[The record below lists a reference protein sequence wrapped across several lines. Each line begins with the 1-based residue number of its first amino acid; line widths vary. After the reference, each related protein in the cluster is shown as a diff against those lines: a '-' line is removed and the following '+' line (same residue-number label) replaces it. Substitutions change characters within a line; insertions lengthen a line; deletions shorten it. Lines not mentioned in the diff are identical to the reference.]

1 MLKKK
6 MFREFKMN
14 FGQFFSVLLLAF
26 LAMALFITFEGHVLS
41 QNAAR
46 EIFHDECNLSDV
58 WVYSEGFS
66 EENLEAVKKL
76 DFVENAQLRMS
87 AQGTVPECGGVQAD
101 IFLER
106 ENTVNTPYLFSGED
120 FDPADTEGIWLAN
133 AFAVRRN
140 INVGDDFTVE
150 YNGIKFT
157 KKVKGLVESAEY
169 EYRQAENDADMFLE
183 NIAVVFMSY
192 DGFPLREYVNHLI
205 ETGKITAE
213 SIAENTSILDETIEK
228 LKANGMDI
236 SAITRENLLEFAEK
250 IDDEKLAKM
259 FPYTQMIIRTKDG
272 GGLSHEE
279 EIADALNGDFAA
291 MVERNSVP
299 GLARLDS
306 ELEQHQTFSY
316 VFVAVFVVIAVL
328 VIAVSMSR
336 MVEKQRTQIGTMNAM
351 GMKKSKI
358 LFHYMSFSLI
368 VSAAGSVLGTIV
380 GVVWLCPIM
389 MNMFAQWYIVPGLH
403 SVFHPLYVAMALV
416 IVFICTLAAYL
427 SCRKLLKVK
436 PAEALRPAPPKQGRR
451 CIFEK
456 LPFWD
461 KLSFNGQYN
470 LRDIS
475 RAKLRAF
482 MGVLGTAVGMLLMI
496 YGVGCGEL
504 VDSMSELTFEKIF
517 AADYQIN
524 LSSDADINSVDN
536 LSAEL
541 NGETVMTSMIEVAKN
556 KNANTSEKKKGT
568 VTVTEGKGLY
578 NILDLDNEITE
589 IPEGKTAIS
598 RKFAEELGIQVGDTI
613 YWHIYSENEWH
624 ETEVGLI
631 YRSSETQGIACLR
644 EDFEAAGAEYVPS
657 LLVTNQNA
665 FDKENLDFVTAVHS
679 KEDLK
684 NAYLESMEVM
694 NAMLVMMI
702 TFSVIM
708 IVVVLYNSGSLSFGE
723 RVKEFATLKVLG
735 LQSSQIRRLISVQ
748 NLWLSVIGVIIGTP
762 LGNISLNAMMN
773 SNGENFDYSLKVSG
787 SNYIISGIIVLAVS
801 VLVSFMFSKR
811 IRRLD
816 MVEVLKGVE

>member
-1 MLKKK
+1 
-6 MFREFKMN
+6 
-14 FGQFFSVLLLAF
+14 
-26 LAMALFITFEGHVLS
+26 
-41 QNAAR
+41 
-46 EIFHDECNLSDV
+46 
-58 WVYSEGFS
+58 
-66 EENLEAVKKL
+66 
-76 DFVENAQLRMS
+76 
-87 AQGTVPECGGVQAD
+87 
-101 IFLER
+101 
-106 ENTVNTPYLFSGED
+106 
-120 FDPADTEGIWLAN
+120 
-133 AFAVRRN
+133 
-140 INVGDDFTVE
+140 
-150 YNGIKFT
+150 
-157 KKVKGLVESAEY
+157 
-169 EYRQAENDADMFLE
+169 
-183 NIAVVFMSY
+183 
-192 DGFPLREYVNHLI
+192 
-205 ETGKITAE
+205 
-213 SIAENTSILDETIEK
+213 
-228 LKANGMDI
+228 
-236 SAITRENLLEFAEK
+236 
-250 IDDEKLAKM
+250 
-259 FPYTQMIIRTKDG
+259 
-272 GGLSHEE
+272 
-279 EIADALNGDFAA
+279 
-291 MVERNSVP
+291 
-299 GLARLDS
+299 
-306 ELEQHQTFSY
+306 
-316 VFVAVFVVIAVL
+316 
-328 VIAVSMSR
+328 
-336 MVEKQRTQIGTMNAM
+336 
-351 GMKKSKI
+351 
-358 LFHYMSFSLI
+358 
-368 VSAAGSVLGTIV
+368 
-380 GVVWLCPIM
+380 
-389 MNMFAQWYIVPGLH
+389 
-403 SVFHPLYVAMALV
+403 
-416 IVFICTLAAYL
+416 
-427 SCRKLLKVK
+427 
-436 PAEALRPAPPKQGRR
+436 
-451 CIFEK
+451 
-456 LPFWD
+456 
-461 KLSFNGQYN
+461 
-470 LRDIS
+470 
-475 RAKLRAF
+475 
-482 MGVLGTAVGMLLMI
+482 
-496 YGVGCGEL
+496 
-504 VDSMSELTFEKIF
+504 
-517 AADYQIN
+517 
-524 LSSDADINSVDN
+524 DADINSVDN